1 MQLGIQFRQK
11 SKFTPFFKMSTTTV
25 EWKTAFEPL
34 AFSRQLST
42 RTAQRPMSLAEIQRG
57 ICEAGRLPLNRATTL
72 PAQAY
77 TSEEFFAWE
86 TEHLLRAGWQC
97 VAHVSQIPSPG
108 DFLNLD
114 LLGEPIIVVR
124 GKDETVRILSRV
136 CPHRAM
142 DIMPE
147 GFGYAGH
154 STGEPR
160 DGQPDCGH
168 TRLFLCPYHAWTFEL
183 DGKLKAC
190 PEMQQAE
197 DFCRDEFKLKPFR
210 SEIWQGFIF
219 VNLDGGAAPLAEG
232 LTEMAGD
239 LAAFQLDKMQMVIT
253 HEWDCPFNWKVLV
266 ENFME
271 SYHHLGIHHKTLQ
284 PMMPARDTWTERER
298 GRYVRTHLPYKDSVR
313 EAYREFEE
321 KGDFSDNLPPITG
334 LNETQKS
341 EWGLFLVHPTFLLA
355 TAPDRVIW
363 YRLQPLGPDRLR
375 LVTTTLVPSAITA
388 RDNFSHLR
396 EKALQLLTEFH
407 LEDMEVCTAV
417 QRGFYASGWQPG
429 RLSHLEMPVW
439 LFHRYLAA
447 RIGGKWPT
455 DDGAGAPGQ
464 RD

>member
-1 MQLGIQFRQK
+1 
-11 SKFTPFFKMSTTTV
+11 MSSTNF
-25 EWKTAFEPL
+25 EWKPAFEPL
-34 AFSRQLST
+34 AFARQLST
-42 RTAQRPMSLAEIQRG
+42 RTAQRPLPLAEIQHG
-57 ICEAGRLPLNRATTL
+57 ICEAAARPLNRATTL

-77 TSEEFFAWE
+77 TSEEFFTWE
-86 TEHLLRAGWQC
+86 LDHVLRAGWQC
-97 VAHVSQIPSPG
+97 VAHVSQIPAPG

-114 LLGEPIIVVR
+114 LLGEPLIVVR
-124 GKDETVRILSRV
+124 GKDDSVRVLSRV
-136 CPHRAM
+136 CPHRSM

-147 GFGYAGH
+147 GFGYDGH
-154 STGEPR
+154 SPAEAR
-160 DGQPDCGH
+160 DGKPGCGH

-190 PEMQQAE
+190 PEMHQAE
-197 DFCRDEFKLKPFR
+197 DFCRDDFALKPFR

-219 VNLDGGAAPLAEG
+219 MNLDGNAAPLADG
-232 LTEMAGD
+232 LGEMADD
-239 LAAFQLDKMQMVIT
+239 LAAFRLDKMQLVISR
-253 HEWDCPFNWKVLV
+253 EWDCPFNWKVLV

-298 GRYVRTHLPYKDSVR
+298 RRYVRAHLPYKDSVR
-313 EAYREFEE
+313 DAYLEFERR
-321 KGDFSDNLPPITG
+321 GDFSDELPPLPG
-334 LNETQKS
+334 LSNAQKT
-341 EWGLFLVHPTFLLA
+341 EWGLFLIHPTFLFA

-363 YRLQPLGPDRLR
+363 YRLQPLGPDRLK
-375 LVTTTLVPSAITA
+375 LTTTTLVAPETVA
-388 RDNFSHLR
+388 RENFTVLR
-396 EKALQLLTEFH
+396 DKAAKLLVEFH

-447 RIGGKWPT
+447 RIREKWPA
-455 DDGAGAPGQ
+455 DDGHAAPGQ